1 MIRRIVPLVLLLFAV
16 LPCARAQP
24 DTSQAERYVRRYAAH
39 YRVPPELIAALIDVE
54 SRWNPRAVSDKGAMG
69 LMQLMPATARRYGAI
84 HPFEVEE
91 NIAAGTR
98 YVTALMWEFHGD
110 MRLVSAAYY
119 AGDRWIAKKAIELQQ
134 PGCRG
139 LRRGRPAEI
148 HDAQTR
154 IDRCAKEVGAMRHF
168 EVFLAMMLLP
178 LPALAADHAV
188 PARVA
193 TLTIDPREV
202 TILHL
207 RPEFESSIRMPEEVT
222 SVILGSPGA
231 FKAEHNEG
239 EPQYVY
245 VKPITK
251 EPAQSNLLI
260 ATKSGQHVTIELI
273 SAGASAASD
282 TPPVDF
288 LIEYRTTRSFLVAGD
303 TPGPIAQK
311 TTDKGQERKTNSRAA
326 ERSSGA
332 GDAPRSAI
340 DEVFAQQA
348 QINAPEW
355 TKWEGRQIE
364 TSVGGVR
371 QWKNETVVAYSIF
384 NNSDASVE
392 IVPPQI
398 QIAGRKPDKK
408 KSKKSK
414 GILSDQMEIRD
425 YKLSTTRL
433 EPGARADGV
442 VVFDRPNFK
451 ESTEQL
457 FLQIA
462 QADQVDRPI
471 LIRLPFTPPIS
482 SDNQ

>member
-1 MIRRIVPLVLLLFAV
+1 MRYFKLL
-16 LPCARAQP
+16 
-24 DTSQAERYVRRYAAH
+24 S
-39 YRVPPELIAALIDVE
+39 
-54 SRWNPRAVSDKGAMG
+54 
-69 LMQLMPATARRYGAI
+69 
-84 HPFEVEE
+84 
-91 NIAAGTR
+91 
-98 YVTALMWEFHGD
+98 TALF
-110 MRLVSAAYY
+110 
-119 AGDRWIAKKAIELQQ
+119 IPLQ
-134 PGCRG
+134 
-139 LRRGRPAEI
+139 L
-148 HDAQTR
+148 
-154 IDRCAKEVGAMRHF
+154 F
-168 EVFLAMMLLP
+168 
-178 LPALAADHAV
+178 AADHAV

-193 TLTIDPREV
+193 TLTINPREV

-222 SVILGSPGA
+222 SVILGSPGE

-273 SAGASAASD
+273 SAGTNAASD

-288 LIEYRTTRSFLVAGD
+288 LIEYRTSRSFLVAGD

-311 TTDKGQERKTNSRAA
+311 TTDKSQERKTSSRAA

-340 DEVFAQQA
+340 DEVFALQT

-355 TKWEGRQIE
+355 AKWEGRQIE

-384 NNSDASVE
+384 NNSNTSVE

-451 ESTEQL
+451 EATEQL

>member
-1 MIRRIVPLVLLLFAV
+1 MRFYTLL
-16 LPCARAQP
+16 
-24 DTSQAERYVRRYAAH
+24 S
-39 YRVPPELIAALIDVE
+39 AALFI
-54 SRWNPRAVSDKGAMG
+54 P
-69 LMQLMPATARRYGAI
+69 L
-84 HPFEVEE
+84 
-91 NIAAGTR
+91 
-98 YVTALMWEFHGD
+98 
-110 MRLVSAAYY
+110 RL
-119 AGDRWIAKKAIELQQ
+119 
-134 PGCRG
+134 
-139 LRRGRPAEI
+139 
-148 HDAQTR
+148 
-154 IDRCAKEVGAMRHF
+154 F
-168 EVFLAMMLLP
+168 
-178 LPALAADHAV
+178 AADHAV

-288 LIEYRTTRSFLVAGD
+288 LIEYRTARSFLVAGD
-303 TPGPIAQK
+303 TLGPIAQK
-311 TTDKGQERKTNSRAA
+311 TTDNSRERKTNSRTA
-326 ERSSGA
+326 ERSSGTV
-332 GDAPRSAI
+332 DTPRSAL

-348 QINAPEW
+348 QINAPAW

-398 QIAGRKPDKK
+398 KIAGRKPEKK

-442 VVFDRPNFK
+442 AIFDRPNFK
-451 ESTEQL
+451 QSTEQL

-462 QADQVDRPI
+462 QADQIDRPI

-482 SDNQ
+482 ADRQ

>member
-1 MIRRIVPLVLLLFAV
+1 
-16 LPCARAQP
+16 
-24 DTSQAERYVRRYAAH
+24 
-39 YRVPPELIAALIDVE
+39 
-54 SRWNPRAVSDKGAMG
+54 
-69 LMQLMPATARRYGAI
+69 
-84 HPFEVEE
+84 
-91 NIAAGTR
+91 
-98 YVTALMWEFHGD
+98 
-110 MRLVSAAYY
+110 
-119 AGDRWIAKKAIELQQ
+119 
-134 PGCRG
+134 
-139 LRRGRPAEI
+139 
-148 HDAQTR
+148 
-154 IDRCAKEVGAMRHF
+154 MRHF

-178 LPALAADHAV
+178 LSALAADHAV

-207 RPEFESSIRMPEEVT
+207 RPDFESSIHMPEDVT
-222 SVILGSPGA
+222 SLILGSPGT

-273 SAGASAASD
+273 SAGASAAND

-288 LIEYRTTRSFLVAGD
+288 LIEYRAARSFLIAGD
-303 TPGPIAQK
+303 MPGPAATGK
-311 TTDKGQERKTNSRAA
+311 AQERKTGARPSGQTPNS
-326 ERSSGA
+326 
-332 GDAPRSAI
+332 GDAPRSAL

-364 TSVGGVR
+364 TSVGQVR
-371 QWKNETVVAYSIF
+371 QWKNETVVTYSIF

-398 QIAGRKPDKK
+398 QIAGRKPGKK

-471 LIRLPFTPPIS
+471 LIRLPFTPPYP

>member
-1 MIRRIVPLVLLLFAV
+1 MKV
-16 LPCARAQP
+16 
-24 DTSQAERYVRRYAAH
+24 
-39 YRVPPELIAALIDVE
+39 
-54 SRWNPRAVSDKGAMG
+54 
-69 LMQLMPATARRYGAI
+69 
-84 HPFEVEE
+84 
-91 NIAAGTR
+91 
-98 YVTALMWEFHGD
+98 
-110 MRLVSAAYY
+110 
-119 AGDRWIAKKAIELQQ
+119 
-134 PGCRG
+134 
-139 LRRGRPAEI
+139 
-148 HDAQTR
+148 
-154 IDRCAKEVGAMRHF
+154 F
-168 EVFLAMMLLP
+168 EVFLAAMLLP

-193 TLTIDPREV
+193 TLTINPREV

-207 RPEFESSIRMPEEVT
+207 RPDFESSIRMPEEVT
-222 SVILGSPGA
+222 SVILGSPGE

-239 EPQYVY
+239 EPEYVY

-273 SAGASAASD
+273 SAGANAASD
-282 TPPVDF
+282 AAPVDF
-288 LIEYRTTRSFLVAGD
+288 LIEYRTARSFLIGGGTFEPT
-303 TPGPIAQK
+303 TPEV
-311 TTDKGQERKTNSRAA
+311 TDKGQERKTSSRPAGQTA
-326 ERSSGA
+326 SSSN
-332 GDAPRSAI
+332 APRSAL
-340 DEVFAQQA
+340 DEVFAAQA

-355 TKWEGRQIE
+355 TKWQGRQIE
-364 TSVGGVR
+364 TSIGRVQ
-371 QWKNETVVAYSIF
+371 QWKNETVVAYSIY
-384 NNSDASVE
+384 NNADSSVE

-398 QIAGRKPDKK
+398 QIAGRKPGKS

-471 LIRLPFTPPIS
+471 LIRLPFTPPFQ
-482 SDNQ
+482 SDHQ

>member
-1 MIRRIVPLVLLLFAV
+1 
-16 LPCARAQP
+16 
-24 DTSQAERYVRRYAAH
+24 
-39 YRVPPELIAALIDVE
+39 
-54 SRWNPRAVSDKGAMG
+54 
-69 LMQLMPATARRYGAI
+69 
-84 HPFEVEE
+84 
-91 NIAAGTR
+91 
-98 YVTALMWEFHGD
+98 
-110 MRLVSAAYY
+110 
-119 AGDRWIAKKAIELQQ
+119 
-134 PGCRG
+134 
-139 LRRGRPAEI
+139 
-148 HDAQTR
+148 
-154 IDRCAKEVGAMRHF
+154 
-168 EVFLAMMLLP
+168 
-178 LPALAADHAV
+178 
-188 PARVA
+188 
-193 TLTIDPREV
+193 
-202 TILHL
+202 
-207 RPEFESSIRMPEEVT
+207 
-222 SVILGSPGA
+222 
-231 FKAEHNEG
+231 
-239 EPQYVY
+239 
-245 VKPITK
+245 
-251 EPAQSNLLI
+251 
-260 ATKSGQHVTIELI
+260 LI
-273 SAGASAASD
+273 SAGANAASD

-288 LIEYRTTRSFLVAGD
+288 LIEYRTTRSFLVVGD

-311 TTDKGQERKTNSRAA
+311 TTDKAQERKTSSRAA
-326 ERSSGA
+326 EQPSGA
-332 GDAPRSAI
+332 VDAPRSAI
-340 DEVFAQQA
+340 DEVFSAQT
-348 QINAPEW
+348 QINAPAW

-398 QIAGRKPDKK
+398 QIAGRKPDKN

-451 ESTEQL
+451 ESTEQI